1 LEEVF
6 FANQLQQSSNATA
19 SRPRSGAR
27 PADSGDVEPK
37 FGAGFICERN
47 V

>member
-1 LEEVF
+1 LEDVF
-6 FANQLQQSSNATA
+6 LANQLQQSSNSTAT
-19 SRPRSGAR
+19 RPRSGVRA
-27 PADSGDVEPK
+27 ADSGDVEPK